1 MNTTQTEAKWLPPGL
16 PEWDLKYS
24 VSGHDIL
31 ERDRHWREEVFRLRS
46 ELARREEAE
55 KGVASD
61 VARWREA
68 LFTPGIPSMRLWE
81 LIAQQMFYE
90 WGKADRKALPMGG
103 KYFEP
108 DQTSWDADGRT
119 RAEFHAFA
127 RACRDTLKDQMEGC
141 LSSIEARVIR
151 SAPST
156 PSSAGG
162 RG

>member
-55 KGVASD
+55 KTLVKKISD
-61 VARWREA
+61 RLRLHWSFDEYQSHTHTWHTKEDFIEWLSA
-68 LFTPGIPSMRLWE
+68 LS
-81 LIAQQMFYE
+81 
-90 WGKADRKALPMGG
+90 
-103 KYFEP
+103 
-108 DQTSWDADGRT
+108 
-119 RAEFHAFA
+119 
-127 RACRDTLKDQMEGC
+127 
-141 LSSIEARVIR
+141 
-151 SAPST
+151 PST